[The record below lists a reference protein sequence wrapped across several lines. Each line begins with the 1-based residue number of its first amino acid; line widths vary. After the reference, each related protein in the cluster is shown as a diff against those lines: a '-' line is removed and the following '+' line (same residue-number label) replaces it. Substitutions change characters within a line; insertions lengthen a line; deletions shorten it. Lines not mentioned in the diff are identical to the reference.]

1 MHNQHRQ
8 AASVVTAGAVNIT
21 FAIYLFNTINSTLN
35 PRHNRQSRGGWW
47 PRWVWACRRCP
58 PMRSWGCICRPIR
71 GRGRSTAPSPSRCHT
86 PAWPRPC
93 CRPGQASHCRGGRG
107 DTAPSSPRGSSER
120 SASELHS
127 EPTSLESIYSW
138 KARFKQLTIQTW
150 CKENF

>member
-1 MHNQHRQ
+1 MKRGKGLKSFFYCRFLLSEFYAQSAQTGGLCRHCRC
-8 AASVVTAGAVNIT
+8 GWYNILQ
-21 FAIYLFNTINSTLN
+21 FIYLFNTINSTLN

-120 SASELHS
+120 SGLGSFQNLH
-127 EPTSLESIYSW
+127 
-138 KARFKQLTIQTW
+138 R
-150 CKENF
+150 

>member
-8 AASVVTAGAVNIT
+8 AASVVTAGAVIQQLPFEFDNLS
-21 FAIYLFNTINSTLN
+21 IYLILHIHNVLTLN

-71 GRGRSTAPSPSRCHT
+71 GRGRRSTAPSPSRCHT

-93 CRPGQASHCRGGRG
+93 CRPGQASRCPGGRG
-107 DTAPSSPRGSSER
+107 DTAPSSPRASSER
-120 SASELHS
+120 SGSSGSFQNHIVRINL
-127 EPTSLESIYSW
+127 
-138 KARFKQLTIQTW
+138 
-150 CKENF
+150 